1 MCGFI
6 HTLPTLWGWAFRRLR
21 RLLRTNA
28 YAAMHKMACFE
39 SAAIVSECEKM
50 TLGGR
55 TVCYWYTKY
64 PPGSLSASTVGGRRV
79 CSQLPS
85 HSVCGH
91 STIVAWCVRVI
102 QQSSSSSLQ
111 TTIVGPTKVAWCVPS
126 FSIALWWIFGRTFQL
141 DFSKKITYSK
151 LLQCVSIVI
160 LGNVCEARNIIS
172 EAFMFYASAM
182 EFGSENREWNHQKD
196 GNKINASD
204 KLYQMSGCFFR

>member
-6 HTLPTLWGWAFRRLR
+6 HTLPTLWGWAFQRLR

-39 SAAIVSECEKM
+39 SAAIVSECEKI
-50 TLGGR
+50 TQGGR

-64 PPGSLSASTVGGRRV
+64 PPGSPSASTVGGRRV
-79 CSQLPS
+79 CSQLSS

-111 TTIVGPTKVAWCVPS
+111 TTIVGPTEVAWCVPS
-126 FSIALWWIFGRTFQL
+126 LMFSFINLIYCKIIVCCEIFSGVSYQYATACLKPGLYFERKSTAYTQTTLRTWGA
-141 DFSKKITYSK
+141 FSRPPMPI
-151 LLQCVSIVI
+151 
-160 LGNVCEARNIIS
+160 
-172 EAFMFYASAM
+172 YAV
-182 EFGSENREWNHQKD
+182 GSLR
-196 GNKINASD
+196 
-204 KLYQMSGCFFR
+204 CRV

>member
-1 MCGFI
+1 
-6 HTLPTLWGWAFRRLR
+6 
-21 RLLRTNA
+21 
-28 YAAMHKMACFE
+28 
-39 SAAIVSECEKM
+39 M
-50 TLGGR
+50 TQGGR

-126 FSIALWWIFGRTFQL
+126 FILYTQKTGFDYMMKVAMAIAKASEPLIRAAQYNIGRAYYMGYGAKQ
-141 DFSKKITYSK
+141 SNEMAEK
-151 LLQCVSIVI
+151 
-160 LGNVCEARNIIS
+160 
-172 EAFMFYASAM
+172 
-182 EFGSENREWNHQKD
+182 
-196 GNKINASD
+196 
-204 KLYQMSGCFFR
+204 

>member
-1 MCGFI
+1 MCSFI

-39 SAAIVSECEKM
+39 SADIVSECEKM
-50 TLGGR
+50 TQGGR

-126 FSIALWWIFGRTFQL
+126 FRGIYPVNPRGNLQGRGKSCCSITSMIPHLSNMFLKENVHNQN
-141 DFSKKITYSK
+141 
-151 LLQCVSIVI
+151 LQ
-160 LGNVCEARNIIS
+160 
-172 EAFMFYASAM
+172 
-182 EFGSENREWNHQKD
+182 
-196 GNKINASD
+196 NKPSTR
-204 KLYQMSGCFFR
+204 KLYQVYGKKREHLLNDN

>member
-50 TLGGR
+50 MQGGR

-126 FSIALWWIFGRTFQL
+126 FKPPTNFKSPKIYFYIPTLLISI
-141 DFSKKITYSK
+141 DIT
-151 LLQCVSIVI
+151 
-160 LGNVCEARNIIS
+160 
-172 EAFMFYASAM
+172 
-182 EFGSENREWNHQKD
+182 
-196 GNKINASD
+196 INYETSHRR
-204 KLYQMSGCFFR
+204 L

>member
-6 HTLPTLWGWAFRRLR
+6 HTLPTLWGCAFRRLR

-39 SAAIVSECEKM
+39 SAAIVSECEK
-50 TLGGR
+50 TTQGGR

-126 FSIALWWIFGRTFQL
+126 FKLPA
-141 DFSKKITYSK
+141 DFK
-151 LLQCVSIVI
+151 LSNTQKLSRKPSRRATVE
-160 LGNVCEARNIIS
+160 LYEPATRRN
-172 EAFMFYASAM
+172 
-182 EFGSENREWNHQKD
+182 GDHLNGDTCGH
-196 GNKINASD
+196 G
-204 KLYQMSGCFFR
+204 

>member
-1 MCGFI
+1 M
-6 HTLPTLWGWAFRRLR
+6 PTNVRLYPHSSHSLGLCVR
-21 RLLRTNA
+21 NNA

-50 TLGGR
+50 TQGGR

-126 FSIALWWIFGRTFQL
+126 LSISSRRTSRISPLDSCQISNHFQDLRSSQPGPLIDATDMYIRSSLQPTRVRKPIQRWSSNALFFSRPVL
-141 DFSKKITYSK
+141 
-151 LLQCVSIVI
+151 
-160 LGNVCEARNIIS
+160 
-172 EAFMFYASAM
+172 
-182 EFGSENREWNHQKD
+182 
-196 GNKINASD
+196 
-204 KLYQMSGCFFR
+204 

>member
-6 HTLPTLWGWAFRRLR
+6 HTLPTLWGCAFR

-50 TLGGR
+50 TQGGR

-126 FSIALWWIFGRTFQL
+126 FMLVPLEPGCEFTNAVGNSWAIIGELLSERNRSIN
-141 DFSKKITYSK
+141 Y
-151 LLQCVSIVI
+151 
-160 LGNVCEARNIIS
+160 
-172 EAFMFYASAM
+172 
-182 EFGSENREWNHQKD
+182 
-196 GNKINASD
+196 
-204 KLYQMSGCFFR
+204 

>member
-50 TLGGR
+50 TQGGR

-126 FSIALWWIFGRTFQL
+126 FRTLGWMPSGPGAL
-141 DFSKKITYSK
+141 
-151 LLQCVSIVI
+151 LLSRPQRSLLIGPTCCLKTEWAHI
-160 LGNVCEARNIIS
+160 
-172 EAFMFYASAM
+172 
-182 EFGSENREWNHQKD
+182 REHW
-196 GNKINASD
+196 SD
-204 KLYQMSGCFFR
+204 EQ

>member
-6 HTLPTLWGWAFRRLR
+6 HTLPTLWGCAFRRLR

-50 TLGGR
+50 TQGGR

-111 TTIVGPTKVAWCVPS
+111 TVTLLLIEPYANESSQICP
-126 FSIALWWIFGRTFQL
+126 FLALRPQFESVHHQNRRLSSHSYSRESVIFVYFL
-141 DFSKKITYSK
+141 D
-151 LLQCVSIVI
+151 
-160 LGNVCEARNIIS
+160 
-172 EAFMFYASAM
+172 
-182 EFGSENREWNHQKD
+182 
-196 GNKINASD
+196 
-204 KLYQMSGCFFR
+204 

>member
-6 HTLPTLWGWAFRRLR
+6 HTLPTLWGWVFRRLR

-50 TLGGR
+50 TQGGR

-126 FSIALWWIFGRTFQL
+126 FRSTDSIIRQ
-141 DFSKKITYSK
+141 K
-151 LLQCVSIVI
+151 LHFLIHPRMPWAREDMLQYPS
-160 LGNVCEARNIIS
+160 
-172 EAFMFYASAM
+172 
-182 EFGSENREWNHQKD
+182 Q
-196 GNKINASD
+196 
-204 KLYQMSGCFFR
+204 

>member
-6 HTLPTLWGWAFRRLR
+6 HTLPILWDWALRRHRRLI
-21 RLLRTNA
+21 RTNA

-50 TLGGR
+50 THGGR

-64 PPGSLSASTVGGRRV
+64 PPSSLSASTVVSRCV
-79 CSQLPS
+79 CSQLLS

-102 QQSSSSSLQ
+102 RQSSSSSPQ

-126 FSIALWWIFGRTFQL
+126 FKQLNISHTFVQH
-141 DFSKKITYSK
+141 F
-151 LLQCVSIVI
+151 
-160 LGNVCEARNIIS
+160 
-172 EAFMFYASAM
+172 
-182 EFGSENREWNHQKD
+182 
-196 GNKINASD
+196 
-204 KLYQMSGCFFR
+204 

>member
-50 TLGGR
+50 TQGGR

-126 FSIALWWIFGRTFQL
+126 FKQPRLEHYATRRIWVGFRTFP
-141 DFSKKITYSK
+141 FI
-151 LLQCVSIVI
+151 
-160 LGNVCEARNIIS
+160 
-172 EAFMFYASAM
+172 
-182 EFGSENREWNHQKD
+182 
-196 GNKINASD
+196 
-204 KLYQMSGCFFR
+204 

>member
-6 HTLPTLWGWAFRRLR
+6 HTLPTLWGWALWRLR

-50 TLGGR
+50 TQGGR

-64 PPGSLSASTVGGRRV
+64 PPGSLSASTVVSRCV
-79 CSQLPS
+79 CSQLLS
-85 HSVCGH
+85 RSVCGH

-102 QQSSSSSLQ
+102 RQSSSSPQ

-126 FSIALWWIFGRTFQL
+126 FILSSFTDSLCSL
-141 DFSKKITYSK
+141 VY
-151 LLQCVSIVI
+151 LLI
-160 LGNVCEARNIIS
+160 LATPT
-172 EAFMFYASAM
+172 
-182 EFGSENREWNHQKD
+182 
-196 GNKINASD
+196 
-204 KLYQMSGCFFR
+204 

>member
-50 TLGGR
+50 MQGGR

-91 STIVAWCVRVI
+91 STIVACGSFNNRRRR
-102 QQSSSSSLQ
+102 LYRRRRLLNDPH
-111 TTIVGPTKVAWCVPS
+111 TPCDNCRMTAHTATAVGCTHNGCQELKQ
-126 FSIALWWIFGRTFQL
+126 IANLA
-141 DFSKKITYSK
+141 
-151 LLQCVSIVI
+151 VI
-160 LGNVCEARNIIS
+160 LYTNSIRS
-172 EAFMFYASAM
+172 
-182 EFGSENREWNHQKD
+182 R
-196 GNKINASD
+196 ASD
-204 KLYQMSGCFFR
+204 FPRSRKSRGIRGITDLKRNS